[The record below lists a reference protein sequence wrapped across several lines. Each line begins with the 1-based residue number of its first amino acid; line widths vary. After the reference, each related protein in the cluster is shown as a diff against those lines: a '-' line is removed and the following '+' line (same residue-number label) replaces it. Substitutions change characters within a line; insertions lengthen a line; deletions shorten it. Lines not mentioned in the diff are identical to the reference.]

1 MAFNNSGSADKGY
14 GEFYKNPDFPQ
25 DELNYTTPFEFPKG
39 PDDDDFF
46 KKLIRLL
53 FGLLKLGLVITLLVI
68 VFAFVP
74 GVITFFVLLGKAF
87 FGWAANIF

>member
-14 GEFYKNPDFPQ
+14 GDFYKNPDFPQ

-46 KKLIRLL
+46 KK
-53 FGLLKLGLVITLLVI
+53 LKLGLVITLLVI